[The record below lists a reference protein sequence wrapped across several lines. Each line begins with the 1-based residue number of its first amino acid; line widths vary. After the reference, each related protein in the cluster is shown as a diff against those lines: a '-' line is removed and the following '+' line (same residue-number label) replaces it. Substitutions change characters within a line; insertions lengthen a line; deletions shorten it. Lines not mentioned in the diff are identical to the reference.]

1 MSGCDFVVSGE
12 HFDVDRYL
20 KSSPIAAGAEIF
32 RRGDSTGL
40 RSHPTNRIS
49 GFRTEIFEFK
59 GLGIEKVI
67 SQTTAFLN
75 QYRDAIEQMKNW
87 HGVERCEITIL
98 MAWYEDTAALP
109 LQLPATF
116 LHLLGSAG
124 VSLSIDICA
133 TSKDST

>member
-20 KSSPIAAGAEIF
+20 ESSPIAAGAEVF

-40 RSHPTNRIS
+40 RSHPKNRIS

-59 GLGIEKVI
+59 GLGIEKAI
-67 SQTTAFLN
+67 SRITAFLH
-75 QYRDAIEQMKNW
+75 QHRDSIAQVKNW
-87 HGVERCEITIL
+87 HGVEQCEISIL

-109 LQLPATF
+109 LQLPAPF
-116 LHLLGSAG
+116 LQLLGSTG

-133 TSKDST
+133 ISRGSV